1 MGYCLLQPSH
11 HCGKPLRGNKQSI
24 HSICLYANMSQQ
36 LLLSFLE
43 MFVTVFNR
51 LRGNE
56 PVHGATSNLDLSGHV
71 QA

>member
-1 MGYCLLQPSH
+1 
-11 HCGKPLRGNKQSI
+11 
-24 HSICLYANMSQQ
+24 MSQQ

-56 PVHGATSNLDLSGHV
+56 PVHEATSNLDLSRHV